1 MQRDSHP
8 IEQRLGL
15 AVQSAGFGVWDFDI
29 RQQTVH
35 YSPQWKALLGYE
47 DIDAPDSV
55 DLWRGRVH
63 PDDLAPMLAA
73 LDDHFQGHSPAYE
86 MEFRL
91 RAADGRYLW
100 VLSRGRVVERD
111 AQGEPLRAVG
121 TLTDL
126 TAWREA
132 NRLRLE
138 RDRHDATSHVREE
151 FLRRMNH
158 ELHTPLNAILGFA
171 QLLGPRIGGADVDTQ
186 RRYLGHIEQA
196 GWQLLRMIDE
206 VLSLSNGAVM
216 FDAQRELRLP
226 TESSPSPAPDATP
239 RS

>member
-1 MQRDSHP
+1 MHRDSHP

-15 AVQSAGFGVWDFDI
+15 AVQNAGFGVWDFDI
-29 RQQTVH
+29 LQQTVH
-35 YSPQWKALLGYE
+35 YSPQWKALLGY
-47 DIDAPDSV
+47 DDTDAPDSV
-55 DLWRGRVH
+55 ELWRSRVH
-63 PDDLAPMLAA
+63 PDDLPAMLTA
-73 LDDHFQGHSPAYE
+73 LQDHFESRSPAYE

-100 VLSRGRVVERD
+100 VLSRGRVVDRD
-111 AQGEPLRAVG
+111 AQGEPLRAIG

-126 TAWREA
+126 TRWREA
-132 NRLRLE
+132 QRLRAE
-138 RDRHDATSHVREE
+138 RDRHDAASQARGE

-196 GWQLLRMIDE
+196 GWQLLELIDE
-206 VLSLSNGAVM
+206 LLALPSGGNELTLSPE
-216 FDAQRELRLP
+216 DQRE
-226 TESSPSPAPDATP
+226 D
-239 RS
+239 